1 MASGLP
7 ILYSNTGG
15 IPELV
20 GKEAGLP
27 LHCFGSNDQGIKY
40 PMPSDIAE
48 GMIKVS
54 INYKNMGLTA
64 RKRAIEKFDIK
75 EWIDKHKEIFDLYI
89 KR

>member
-1 MASGLP
+1 MLSEKN
-7 ILYSNTGG
+7 IT
-15 IPELV
+15 
-20 GKEAGLP
+20 
-27 LHCFGSNDQGIKY
+27 
-40 PMPSDIAE
+40 PM
-48 GMIKVS
+48 